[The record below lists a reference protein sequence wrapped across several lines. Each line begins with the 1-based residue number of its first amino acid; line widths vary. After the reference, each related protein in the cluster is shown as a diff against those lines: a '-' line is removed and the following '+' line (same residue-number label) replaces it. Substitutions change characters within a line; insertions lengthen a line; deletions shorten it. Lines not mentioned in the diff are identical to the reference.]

1 MRRIEAAET
10 SLQPWLKKQQELSR
24 LRYGQLPRRRVPWKG
39 AANIPAQ
46 LIDGILRRWRPGI
59 ASLMLDADP
68 IATMMPESSDD
79 FDHIREAE
87 SYLTSL
93 FVQRM
98 RAEPE
103 AVRLADL
110 YAHRGHAYSREGWD
124 YKQRERVRVAPA
136 SDIIPEGLEEFT
148 AAAAQQGHEPFQLI
162 QQRLNDQYDLG
173 EEDEQMVA
181 EAASKLLQGATHVR
195 LVYREVLR
203 DQPGWRAVDP
213 VDVIAPVDQDPEDA
227 DFVAFIHD
235 MSADQIL
242 RAAAEGMFDPQA
254 ARSVAERLDK
264 RRDVSVTDTFPNDD
278 LRRDIKEFLDRQS
291 ATESAGGSERVRVLE
306 TYAKLDLDGDGILE
320 RYVLWLVPKQGKDR
334 DSREGGPTVLRAHEY
349 AHPFQAWPLTLYKF
363 SPDAVRPIDSRGI
376 SEMLASFARIAN
388 EFLNARL
395 NASQILLSPVFK
407 KRFSA
412 LQHGETKIDWRPG
425 GLVEVQEMSDIEP
438 LVQDLRVLAELIRE
452 EQVNQRAAE
461 TYIGVFDATITS
473 LEASRE
479 RRTAAEINTISNV
492 SASIFGMDARLFQAS
507 FSRSLTKVW
516 ELFLE
521 WGDTEDFIRR
531 IGKPPIPVKKS
542 EIGKKYDIYASG
554 TPTNTN
560 RAILLGNAERMLQV
574 VLSSGPLL
582 QGQVV
587 DVRELLTYWM
597 RIVDQ
602 RLADRV
608 IRDPSESAAAQQV
621 LQAAQQSAEAQGNSN
636 ADFGVV

>member
-10 SLQPWLKKQQELSR
+10 ALQPWLKKQKKLSE
-24 LRYGQLPRRRVPWKG
+24 LRYGILPKRRVPWKG

-79 FDHIREAE
+79 FEHIREAE
-87 SYLTSL
+87 AYLTTL
-93 FVQRM
+93 FTQRM

-124 YKQRERVRVAPA
+124 YRARERVRVAPA
-136 SDIIPEGLEEFT
+136 SDLIPEGLEQFLS
-148 AAAAQQGHEPFQLI
+148 AAAEQGQDPFAILS
-162 QQRLNDQYDLG
+162 QRIVEQYDLG
-173 EEDEQMVA
+173 QEDQEMVA
-181 EAASKLLQGATHVR
+181 EAAGKILQGATHVR

-203 DQPGWRAVDP
+203 DQPGWTAVDP

-227 DFVAFIHD
+227 DFVAFIHE
-235 MSADQIL
+235 MSGDQIM
-242 RAAAEGMFDPQA
+242 RQAAEGMFDAAA
-254 ARSVAERLDK
+254 ARAVSAKLSPG
-264 RRDVSVTDTFPNDD
+264 RDIEVSDVFPSDT
-278 LRRDIKEFLDRQS
+278 LRRDIKEFLDRGNVS
-291 ATESAGGSERVRVLE
+291 ENAGAAERLRVLE
-306 TYAKLDLDGDGILE
+306 VYAKLDLDGDGILE

-334 DSREGGPTVLRAHEY
+334 QEGGPTVLRAHPY
-349 AHPFQAWPLTLYKF
+349 AHPFHNWPVTLYKF

-376 SEMLASFARIAN
+376 SEMLGSFARIAN

-407 KRFSA
+407 KRYSA
-412 LQHGETKIDWRPG
+412 LQHGETKVDWRPG
-425 GLVEVQEMSDIEP
+425 GLVEVQDMNDIEP

-461 TYIGVFDATITS
+461 TYVGVFDATITS

-479 RRTAAEINTISNV
+479 RRTAAEVNAISNV

-507 FSRSLTKVW
+507 FSRSLTKIW

-531 IGKPPIPVKKS
+531 VGKPPQPVRKAD
-542 EIGKKYDIYASG
+542 IGKKFDIYAAG

-560 RAILLGNAERMLQV
+560 RAVLLGNAERILQV
-574 VLSSGPLL
+574 VLNSGPLL
-582 QGQVV
+582 QGNVV

-597 RIVDQ
+597 RVVDQ

-608 IRDPSESAAAQQV
+608 IRSPEEATAVQQV
-621 LQAAQQSAEAQGNSN
+621 MEAARAGAEATGQED
-636 ADFGVV
+636 AEFGVL